1 MRTEVKSVHR
11 VHVFARPTPRRDHG
25 PRVILS
31 LGRNRRR
38 QTRIVRKAT
47 HGTNDVNDDDAKEE
61 EESYEKFVH
70 KITTPRVK
78 FGTKI
83 HRTLHHHAFS
93 KHKSYAYQWQAFCAR
108 SERYDYRDVVSEEA
122 ETFLSAFHLKLEDGC
137 KRFERD
143 VKTGKAAKD
152 WDAAS
157 ANHPT
162 LGLVAIVASWKATVE
177 AVCGKPWLFEDE
189 EEQE

>member
-1 MRTEVKSVHR
+1 MHTEVKSVHHI
-11 VHVFARPTPRRDHG
+11 HVFARPTPRRDDHG
-25 PRVILS
+25 PRIILS
-31 LGRNRRR
+31 LRRNRRR

-47 HGTNDVNDDDAKEE
+47 HGTNDVNDDAKEE

-78 FGTKI
+78 FGTRI

-122 ETFLSAFHLKLEDGC
+122 ETFLSTFHFKFGRRVQTIRARRENGESGEGLGRGEREPSDVRVSRDRRELESDCRSGV
-137 KRFERD
+137 R
-143 VKTGKAAKD
+143 
-152 WDAAS
+152 
-157 ANHPT
+157 
-162 LGLVAIVASWKATVE
+162 E
-177 AVCGKPWLFEDE
+177 ALAV
-189 EEQE
+189 